1 MKINYKIRK
10 FKCLGCGKEVE
21 LRRAKDNLKY
31 CSLDCYRKSARP
43 QRKTG
48 KEVKCAMCG
57 VSVYK
62 NNKALKKS
70 EKHFC
75 STDCANKYQA
85 KDKLLFTC
93 KICGK
98 KFYWSKSR
106 VKTSN
111 PLYCSWNCRLKD
123 KEHIIKNSIKGNL
136 IQQNKKGLNRLEL
149 SGRQILLDIGVKFQE
164 QVLMFNK
171 FLVDVLIPSKN
182 LIIQWDGEYWH
193 NKPERKQ
200 LDKSQ
205 DAYMTKCGYKVLRIT
220 DKQLKTNKEKVYEH
234 ITRAIQ

>member
-1 MKINYKIRK
+1 MK
-10 FKCLGCGKEVE
+10 
-21 LRRAKDNLKY
+21 
-31 CSLDCYRKSARP
+31 KSARP

-48 KEVKCAMCG
+48 KIVKCKMCG
-57 VSVYK
+57 KEIYRSKRRLERHK
-62 NNKALKKS
+62 NY
-70 EKHFC
+70 FC
-75 STDCANKYQA
+75 SITCANKYQA
-85 KDKLLFTC
+85 RNKLSFTC
-93 KICGK
+93 KVCGK
-98 KFYWSKSR
+98 KFFWSKSR
-106 VKTSN
+106 VKTNN
-111 PLYCSWNCRLKD
+111 PLYCSWDCRLKD

-149 SGRQILLDIGVKFQE
+149 SGRQILLDIGVEFRE

-193 NKPERKQ
+193 NKSERKQ

-220 DKQLKTNKEKVYEH
+220 DKQLKTNKEKVYED
-234 ITRAIQ
+234 IKRAIQ